1 MTNTKF
7 KFDILENTE
16 EGIVQVGEK
25 EVYNLDGGEVVDIK
39 KWLNEGKRKLE
50 KIDLPLLSSAL
61 EVKQEGR
68 GYGVKGMIGDLYY
81 DNITVWKNAISV
93 ALFTSPFSS
102 ANNVF
107 VTKSNFHK
115 AIQGFC
121 ARRLIASNVW
131 NEKDEYM
138 KPSDDTLASDDYL
151 QWSNDCIIYS
161 LFDNQSF
168 QSSLR
173 QITYQGKQWDIKNEF
188 FPFSSQGMRTLAENN
203 QFIEMIDDLDE
214 DDTERFVYTEIER
227 IKLEPITFSQEALD
241 LLECA
246 KELIISSMPYRK
258 LMHSQ
263 HEEYHLNAWDSAYAQ
278 LKLVWK
284 EHCAKEFKVFD
295 GLRKALADKL
305 RPKVYEF
312 GFLYK

>member
-25 EVYNLDGGEVVDIK
+25 EVYNLDGGEIG
-39 KWLNEGKRKLE
+39 LNEWSKDKNVK
-50 KIDLPLLSSAL
+50 KIKQPILSSAL
-61 EVKQEGR
+61 VIKNDGKETGKFEV
-68 GYGVKGMIGDLYY
+68 GVFYSEALTVTSNTQCVYMMSTNSSKLS
-81 DNITVWKNAISV
+81 NIQLN
-93 ALFTSPFSS
+93 
-102 ANNVF
+102 
-107 VTKSNFHK
+107 KSNFK
-115 AIQGFC
+115 KGISAFC
-121 ARRLIASNVW
+121 ARRLVENEVW
-131 NEKDEYM
+131 NWNDEYM
-138 KPSDDTLASDDYL
+138 KPSDDTLASDDYK

-161 LFDNQSF
+161 LSDNKSY

-173 QITYQGKQWDIKNEF
+173 QVTYQGKQWNIKNEF
-188 FPFSSQGMRTLAENN
+188 FPFSPKELRTLAENN

-214 DDTERFVYTEIER
+214 DDSERFVYTEIER

-241 LLECA
+241 LLNSA
-246 KELIISSMPYRK
+246 KQLLIDSMPQRK
-258 LMHSQ
+258 QMHSQ
-263 HEEYHLNAWDSAYAQ
+263 HEEYHLHAWDSGYAQ

-284 EHCAKEFKVFD
+284 EHFAKEFKVFD

>member
-25 EVYNLDGGEVVDIK
+25 EVYNLEENNFS
-39 KWLNEGKRKLE
+39 KWLNYKPKDSEFVDK
-50 KIDLPLLSSAL
+50 PTLSSSLVLAKDSSYSKGKSL
-61 EVKQEGR
+61 KNELGYFQNGGGIVDKNTQQVSITSATYSNLHGTHVVK
-68 GYGVKGMIGDLYY
+68 
-81 DNITVWKNAISV
+81 DN
-93 ALFTSPFSS
+93 FY
-102 ANNVF
+102 NV
-107 VTKSNFHK
+107 V
-115 AIQGFC
+115 QGFC
-121 ARRLIASNVW
+121 ARRLIESNPFIW
-131 NEKDEYM
+131 NDEYM
-138 KPSDDTLASDDYL
+138 KPSDDILASDDYA

-161 LFDNQSF
+161 LFDNKSY

-246 KELIISSMPYRK
+246 KELITSSMPYRK

-263 HEEYHLNAWDSAYAQ
+263 HEEYHLNAWDTGYAQ